1 MVRVRLITNREDAGT
16 PEQVAIYDKVT
27 ESRGTMVRPFEV
39 LAHVPA
45 LAGPLS
51 DVGAEI
57 RFHGRMSDHDRELV
71 ILTCATLHNCEIEWR
86 SHEAIALASGVRQ
99 EALDAL
105 LAGNH
110 ESLNVDEA
118 ALVDYV
124 NALVADSAVPAVIY
138 DAIASRF
145 DESTMVE
152 LATTV
157 GYYTLLAYVM
167 NSVEAC

>member
-1 MVRVRLITNREDAGT
+1 MVRVRLITERGDAHT
-16 PEQVAIYDKVT
+16 PEQVAIYEKVT
-27 ESRGTMVRPFEV
+27 ESRGTMLRPFEV
-39 LAHVPA
+39 LAHVPE

-51 DVGAEI
+51 DVGAGI

-71 ILTCATLHNCEIEWR
+71 ILTCAALHNCDFEWQH
-86 SHEAIALASGVRQ
+86 HEAIALASGVHRETL
-99 EALDAL
+99 EALVS
-105 LAGNH
+105 GNH
-110 ESLNVDEA
+110 DSLGADEA

-124 NALVADSAVPAVIY
+124 TALVAHSTVPVDIY
-138 DAIASRF
+138 DLIASRF

-167 NSVEAC
+167 NSVDAC